1 MGLIYSIVEYTIGGK
16 TTGAH
21 DSLRSAADK
30 TLARALNSV
39 HLPQYVVDVGSK
51 FFVMEKLLN
60 YRDHGVDIDV
70 ANCLPFA
77 AVKTTVRQDVNVE
90 YWKEPHF
97 MIDAADPNNMQEL

>member
-1 MGLIYSIVEYTIGGK
+1 MGLIYSIVEYTVGGK

-30 TLARALNSV
+30 TLARAMNSV

-60 YRDHGVDIDV
+60 YRGHGVNIDL
-70 ANCLPFA
+70 ANCLPHA
-77 AVKTTVRQDVNVE
+77 AV
-90 YWKEPHF
+90 
-97 MIDAADPNNMQEL
+97 